1 MGLEFNLITL
11 KIIIILICIASVW
24 YIDYQTME
32 IEKQAQEMQ
41 NYSAFESI
49 TQDELDFQR
58 KKFEEKMKEYDK
70 LLWH

>member
-1 MGLEFNLITL
+1 MKLLLIL
-11 KIIIILICIASVW
+11 SCIASVW

-32 IEKQAQEMQ
+32 IEKKALQIE
-41 NYSAFESI
+41 NWPIFV

-70 LLWH
+70 LLWF